1 MDTKI
6 DKVILITGATDGI
19 GKEAALQLA
28 AWGATILVHGRNFE
42 RAGSVAEEIRKTT
55 GSTKIEP
62 VVGDFASLRQVRAM
76 ADDVLKRYGRL
87 DVLINN
93 AGVYMKRR
101 ELTEDGFETTFQ
113 VNHLAHFL
121 LTHLL
126 LDLLKKSA
134 PSRIINVSSMAHSNA
149 KPDWENLQGEK
160 KFGGYGAYSLSKLAN
175 ILFTYELAER
185 LNGRGITVN
194 CLHPGVIST
203 KLLHTGFGG
212 FGGSSV
218 KKGAETIVY
227 LARSPEGGKATGKYF
242 VWSKAV
248 DSASVTYDRNL
259 WKEFWSLSEKQ
270 AGIISQKE

>member
-1 MDTKI
+1 MSIKI
-6 DKVILITGATDGI
+6 DRTILITGATDGI
-19 GKEAALQLA
+19 GKEAAIELA
-28 AWGATILVHGRNFE
+28 MSGATILVHGRSAE
-42 RAGSVAEEIRKTT
+42 RAELVVKDIKRASKREN
-55 GSTKIEP
+55 IEP

-113 VNHLAHFL
+113 VNHLSHFL

-126 LDLLKKSA
+126 LDLLKQSA

-149 KPDWENLQGEK
+149 KPDWGNLQGEK

-185 LNGRGITVN
+185 LNGTNITVN

-218 KKGAETIVY
+218 KKGAETLVY
-227 LARSPEGGKATGKYF
+227 LASSPEGGKATGKYF

-248 DSASVTYDRNL
+248 DSSQVTYDRNL
-259 WKEFWSLSEKQ
+259 WKEFWSLSEKL
-270 AGIISQKE
+270 AEDYMK